1 MNINWDTKLY
11 CLIGNPIDKSL
22 SPLIHNEIF
31 KILYKNSIYL
41 AFNIEDNKLKDTI
54 DGFKA
59 INIQGFNVTIPYKKT
74 IIEYLDDLSPEAKM
88 LEAVNTVK
96 NQDGKLIGYNTD
108 GQGFL
113 QTLIDNGIDIKDK
126 NVLLLGAGGAAYAIG
141 ITLSMNGI
149 KSIYIVN
156 RTKEKAIKLG
166 RDIKRLNNNVSIST
180 GDFSLK
186 GINKKEIDIIIN
198 ATSIGM
204 YPLENMSP
212 IELNG
217 FKENPIVYDIVY
229 KPMET
234 KLIQDAKSRGF
245 KTFNGISMLLDQA
258 ILSQKIWLNLEKK
271 YLEKLGKV
279 EGILAGYVE

>member
-141 ITLSMNGI
+141 ISLSMNGI

>member
-54 DGFKA
+54 DWFKA

-96 NQDGKLIGYNTD
+96 NQDVKLIGYNTD

-141 ITLSMNGI
+141 ITLSLNGVN
-149 KSIYIVN
+149 SIYIAN
-156 RTKEKAIKLG
+156 RSREKAISLE
-166 RDIKRLNNNVSIST
+166 RQIKKNSSIFIQVTDLSLENV
-180 GDFSLK
+180 D
-186 GINKKEIDIIIN
+186 KKDIDIIIN

-271 YLEKLGKV
+271 HLEKLGKV

>member
-1 MNINWDTKLY
+1 MNINWNTKLY
-11 CLIGNPIDKSL
+11 CLIGNPIDRSL
-22 SPLIHNEIF
+22 SPIIHNEIF
-31 KILYKNSIYL
+31 KILGENSIYL
-41 AFNIEDNKLKDTI
+41 AFNIDKNKLKDTI
-54 DGFKA
+54 EGLKA
-59 INIQGFNVTIPYKKT
+59 INIQGFNVTIPFKKA
-74 IIEYLDDLSPEAKM
+74 IIKYLDDLSPEAEI
-88 LEAVNTVK
+88 LGAVNTVK
-96 NQDGKLIGYNTD
+96 NENGKLIGYNTD
-108 GQGFL
+108 GAGFL
-113 QTLIDNGIDIKDK
+113 QTFKDNNINVRNK

-141 ITLSMNGI
+141 ITLSLNGVN
-149 KSIYIVN
+149 SIYIAN
-156 RTKEKAIKLG
+156 RSREKAISLE
-166 RDIKRLNNNVSIST
+166 RQIKKNSSIFTQVTDLSLENV
-180 GDFSLK
+180 D
-186 GINKKEIDIIIN
+186 KKDIDIIIN

>member
-54 DGFKA
+54 DWFKA

-141 ITLSMNGI
+141 ITLSLNGVN
-149 KSIYIVN
+149 SIYIAN
-156 RTKEKAIKLG
+156 RSREKAISLE
-166 RDIKRLNNNVSIST
+166 RQIKKNSSIFIQVTDLSLENV
-180 GDFSLK
+180 D
-186 GINKKEIDIIIN
+186 KKDIDIIIN

-271 YLEKLGKV
+271 HLEKLGKV